1 MLPRFTF
8 PDMKKIYPLL
18 LFLAIFVVTFFIWKG
33 VLAFPSAAAPL
44 SPLVSPS
51 PELVL
56 IHSPS
61 PEISE
66 LPKRLVIPKL
76 NVDAEVESVGMDD
89 KGRMDV
95 PKGII
100 NVAWYNLGF
109 KPGQTGNAVF
119 AGHFDK
125 PDGKPSVFNKLDTLK
140 VGDLIEVDG
149 QLGTKQQFK
158 VTEVRVVDLDKFP
171 LEEVFGQGD
180 KKMVN
185 LITCGGEWNKEK
197 KEYSER
203 TIVFSELVTP

>member
-1 MLPRFTF
+1 
-8 PDMKKIYPLL
+8 MKKIYPLL

-33 VLAFPSAAAPL
+33 VLAFPSASAPL
-44 SPLVSPS
+44 SPLTSPS
-51 PELVL
+51 PEVVL
-56 IHSPS
+56 IPSPS

-76 NVDAEVESVGMDD
+76 NVEAEVESVGMDN

-95 PKGII
+95 PIGVT

>member
-1 MLPRFTF
+1 
-8 PDMKKIYPLL
+8 MKKIYPFL
-18 LFLAIFVVTFFIWKG
+18 LFLTIFVVTFFIWKG
-33 VLAFPSAAAPL
+33 FLAWPSVAAPL
-44 SPLVSPS
+44 SPVINQSLEPSPLASPS
-51 PELVL
+51 PEEVF
-56 IHSPS
+56 
-61 PEISE
+61 EI
-66 LPKRLVIPKL
+66 PTRLVIPKL
-76 NVDAEVESVGMDD
+76 QVDAEVESVGMDQ

-95 PKGII
+95 PTGVM

-119 AGHFDK
+119 AGHYDK

-149 QLGTKQQFK
+149 QIGGKQQFK
-158 VTEVRVVDLDKFP
+158 VTEVRVVELDKFP
-171 LEEVFGQGD
+171 LQEVFGEGD

-185 LITCGGEWNKEK
+185 LITCGGEWNTEK